1 MQNRYYCTAKQALL
15 HDKTGS
21 FANQYCCFDNEKVVR
36 MRMKVFV
43 LSCKNE
49 DSVAQYYPISTQYSV
64 YKQFI
69 VAHKCWRYLQINR

>member
-15 HDKTGS
+15 HDKTGC
-21 FANQYCCFDNEKVVR
+21 FVNQYCCFDNEKVVR

-64 YKQFI
+64 YKLFI
-69 VAHKCWRYLQINR
+69 VAHKCWRYLQTKR